1 MASSNNCFEHTRGY
15 PFLFLLFMA
24 DGKRKQ
30 IFFLIS
36 I

>member
-1 MASSNNCFEHTRGY
+1 
-15 PFLFLLFMA
+15 MA